1 MTEAKKLWTPPLNRL
16 SYAPRIQLQRPE
28 SPIKD
33 RAMRCAARFSAPAR
47 PQFIAS
53 ARLRPN
59 SVPSPVVTAPVP
71 PPHLPQRKSRA
82 PGRPVTFLFVGQ
94 TGVRK
99 GLHHLLEVWRMA
111 PANAHLRLVGTR
123 EDSLHRLF
131 SDVFLQPNVSCV
143 GFRPNVADNIL
154 RRTFLCCRPLK
165 RVIRLSPTKPPPM
178 HCRSWRRRLGPVASE
193 QKPVQSLHSIPMISP
208 HYAKTSRLSPH
219 PTISGDIGVNGRA
232 AVVN

>member
-1 MTEAKKLWTPPLNRL
+1 MFPDLYRGRSGCLSLVVGSAGRFRKTKPTRHHYWSESINTCMTEAKKLWTPPLNRL
-16 SYAPRIQLQRPE
+16 SYAPRIQLERPE

-47 PQFIAS
+47 PQVIAS

-111 PANAHLRLVGTR
+111 PANAHLRLVGT
-123 EDSLHRLF
+123 S
-131 SDVFLQPNVSCV
+131 
-143 GFRPNVADNIL
+143 
-154 RRTFLCCRPLK
+154 
-165 RVIRLSPTKPPPM
+165 
-178 HCRSWRRRLGPVASE
+178 
-193 QKPVQSLHSIPMISP
+193 
-208 HYAKTSRLSPH
+208 
-219 PTISGDIGVNGRA
+219 
-232 AVVN
+232 